1 MKKIINIFLITLL
14 VFFITNITTKV
25 SAASDFNIVLQTN
38 KTTYKKGEDVIVSV
52 VLTKSPEKGI
62 NEILATLVYDST
74 NLQYDRIIGKN
85 GFGSA
90 KYNPNGGKLT
100 LSSGDFVNS
109 NTVIFQIIFKTLTE
123 NAENVNI
130 TLENIEATDSDKLY
144 EQSNTSTSIKI
155 ETVNN
160 NNNQDE
166 EEKENNNQSNN
177 NNQNN
182 NQNVNDNNNNNS
194 NVDNTDNN
202 NDNQNNNNNINNN
215 SNVNNNTNAT
225 NKENGKDNS
234 LYNGEK
240 LPQAGSNNLTIV
252 ILSIIAV
259 ILIIAIIAVSYKR
272 GKRSR

>member
-1 MKKIINIFLITLL
+1 M
-14 VFFITNITTKV
+14 
-25 SAASDFNIVLQTN
+25 
-38 KTTYKKGEDVIVSV
+38 
-52 VLTKSPEKGI
+52 LTKSPEKGI

-177 NNQNN
+177 NQNNNNQDNNNQDNNNQNN